1 MNSHPKLAAA
11 LLVCCSAVLQACAE
25 DVAPADPAAPDAPE
39 RRRVGGFSTPE
50 SVLHDEERDVY
61 LVSNIVG
68 SPVDKDDSGFI
79 SRVSPDGEI
88 LDLKWIDGAS
98 EGVTLSAPKGMAVA
112 DGKLYVADIDA
123 VRVFDASD
131 GALIQDIEVPGAGL
145 LNDIAVMPDG
155 AIVVSDSGITIE
167 DGAITGTGTDALVAI
182 DPDGQASRLLADPAL
197 PHPNGVACADGEIW
211 VAYLGAARLDAFDA
225 SGEQRREIAL
235 PAGTL
240 DGLVRLDDGRLLVSS
255 WDANAIFEVDPAGGA
270 APRVSTLAED
280 LPSPADLGWDR
291 ARSRLLVPLFNDNEV
306 VLLDVE

>member
-1 MNSHPKLAAA
+1 MNTHPKRLTAV
-11 LLVCCSAVLQACAE
+11 LVCLSAALQACAE
-25 DVAPADPAAPDAPE
+25 SPAPTAPE
-39 RRRVGGFSTPE
+39 RRRVGGFTTPE

-61 LVSNIVG
+61 LVSNIAG
-68 SPVDKDDSGFI
+68 SPVEKDDRGFI

-88 LDLKWIDGAS
+88 LDLTWIDGAS

-123 VRVFDASD
+123 IRVFDASD
-131 GALIQDIEVPGAGL
+131 GAPIQDIEVPGAGL
-145 LNDIAVMPDG
+145 LNDVAVMPDG
-155 AIVVSDSGITIE
+155 SIVVSDSGVTVV
-167 DGAITGTGTDALVAI
+167 DGAITGTGTDALVVI
-182 DPDGQASRLLADPAL
+182 DPGGQPSRLLADPAL
-197 PHPNGVACADGEIW
+197 PHPNGVAYAEGEIW
-211 VAYLGAARLDAFDA
+211 VAYLGAARLDAVGA
-225 SGEQRREIAL
+225 SGEPRREIAL

-255 WDANAIFEVDPAGGA
+255 WDASAIFEVDPAGGA

-291 ARSRLLVPLFNDNEV
+291 ARSRLLVPLFNDDEV